1 MATFKDLFE
10 KQAKQA
16 LDESFKYTFAK
27 GKEEEAR
34 KKYEESRTKAQQA
47 LGDVAKAYSEGKA
60 TFKAAA
66 SDGFGFTATFNQVN
80 NDIEGAFGSVEDNFK
95 KGADMMSSGMADMSG
110 AFKSFGDNFKKAQF
124 KQLEKKTDPNRDSS
138 VELEGVKKEFGRA
151 NEAIKELTGGIVDI
165 GEYIEDAVAAVKAVG
180 DLVMAPFKIANEA
193 IKVTT
198 KFFTGKEV
206 DLGGQL
212 NEWWSGTSEELD
224 KDGNVIKK
232 AQEGFSAKVQ
242 AAGSTLMA
250 GASAFFA
257 SVMQFIKGGLRAIGG
272 VFVTIGP
279 ALQGA
284 AIAFLGG
291 FTALMASIGGF
302 ISATLTFASGLA
314 SATVRFIFASG
325 KFIVAT
331 LAYAAA
337 ALTTGI
343 IKLITVIP
351 AFVVAAGTLIA
362 GVMSAVGAFLV
373 AAAPFIAIGV
383 AIAIAVAALVLGVL
397 YLVKNFE
404 DIKTNIQEKVA
415 FIKERIST
423 IIQNI
428 KDAFVNTFQMI
439 FDAVREKILQMKT
452 AIPFLSSDEDLKE
465 LEEIRARQEERKK
478 KKEEK
483 ETTTAT
489 PTGMEDLSDEQL
501 EKRQKFARK
510 VIDDREAYLA
520 EMEAK
525 NDLGEEGNKVRAEKI
540 RSGEMDEFV
549 YSMARDVEGGKFDPS
564 QTEGF
569 SSDFL
574 VARDNEIMTE
584 QMARMRAEAEANR
597 TDLAPVDPNA
607 PVGQITDA
615 RDAVDAERAAGADPS
630 ATVNS
635 VVQNNMGSTTN
646 NNTYQQ
652 GRPTPRNE
660 DPTGSRLSAVPA

>member
-66 SDGFGFTATFNQVN
+66 SDGFGFSSTFAQVN

-272 VFVTIGP
+272 VFVTIGT

>member
-1 MATFKDLFE
+1 
-10 KQAKQA
+10 
-16 LDESFKYTFAK
+16 
-27 GKEEEAR
+27 
-34 KKYEESRTKAQQA
+34 
-47 LGDVAKAYSEGKA
+47 
-60 TFKAAA
+60 
-66 SDGFGFTATFNQVN
+66 
-80 NDIEGAFGSVEDNFK
+80 
-95 KGADMMSSGMADMSG
+95 MSSGMADMSG

-272 VFVTIGP
+272 VFVTIGT

-452 AIPFLSSDEDLKE
+452 AIPFLSSDDDLKE

-597 TDLAPVDPNA
+597 TNLAPVDPNA